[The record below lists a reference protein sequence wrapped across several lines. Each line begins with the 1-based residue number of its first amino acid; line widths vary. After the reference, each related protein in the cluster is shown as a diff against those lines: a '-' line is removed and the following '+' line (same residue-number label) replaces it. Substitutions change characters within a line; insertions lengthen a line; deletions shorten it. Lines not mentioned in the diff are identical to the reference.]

1 MKKHKDT
8 TNRSDVQE
16 KILLVACQLIIKKG
30 IKETSLKDIAETV
43 GISKGTLY
51 YYYSAKEDLIADI
64 ADSHLNVITTEIFD
78 WIEEIDNQLPP
89 EEILNG
95 VFEKILVA
103 ETRGKLNLY
112 LVGSAI
118 TNNALLKER
127 YKERYHEWQRN
138 IKAGLDQIYT
148 ENQKNHEEMSY
159 LILAVLDGLIIQ
171 RLLGFVDIPMAK
183 IVHLVSKMK

>member
-16 KILLVACQLIIKKG
+16 KILHVACQLIIKKG

-127 YKERYHEWQRN
+127 YKERYQEWQRN
-138 IKAGLDQIYT
+138 IKTGLDQIYT
-148 ENQKNHEEMSY
+148 KNQENHEEMSY

>member
-1 MKKHKDT
+1 MKKHKDKT
-8 TNRSDVQE
+8 KRSDVQE
-16 KILLVACQLIIKKG
+16 KILYVACQLIIEKG

-78 WIEEIDNQLPP
+78 WIEEIDNKLPP

-118 TNNALLKER
+118 TNNDLLKER
-127 YKERYHEWQRN
+127 YKERYNEWQRN
-138 IKAGLDQIYT
+138 IKMGLDQIYT
-148 ENQKNHEEMSY
+148 ENQENHEEMSY